1 MSYNIFKSRLINYKH
16 QYLVISYI
24 TIILVISIGAFNWF
38 IDPYRFFNS
47 PVFEGINKN
56 KPEFSN
62 HVRIGKKR
70 AVETL
75 KPNALIFGTSRVE
88 HAIDPLHNVFENY
101 KTYNFGVS
109 GASIREIT
117 HNFKYANMKST
128 MKMAVIGLDFY
139 SFNAFWIN
147 DVDLS
152 LKDNYNN
159 YFTNLISYGVI
170 KSSIKTIKKQSSP
183 LSMIYAP
190 KGNIIIKPEQLYFKK
205 FGGLLKYTEMVE
217 KNFFCNDWFP
227 SKSKTFAFYRKDK
240 NYYTFDSFRELIRIA
255 MKNNIELKI
264 FITPIHARML
274 EVMFYSKLFK
284 KYNTF
289 RHKVVQIL
297 DEEANSLGKKVPI
310 LWDFSGYNK
319 YTSYSIAKLAAAKKT
334 LPWHIESSHYNYKL
348 GNIILNKM
356 FYISNE
362 SNNFGVQLNKN
373 NITDHINKLSSNR
386 LKFLSSNQIFREKF
400 RKLFSNPKL
409 SICNL

>member
-1 MSYNIFKSRLINYKH
+1 MLALKLEFHNLSKTGMKYLSISNKFKNFYYLAISIILLI
-16 QYLVISYI
+16 LI
-24 TIILVISIGAFNWF
+24 TIIVFKNFESEKFDTQTKIFNNFLVKLGFSINH
-38 IDPYRFFNS
+38 IDIHGTKYL
-47 PVFEGINKN
+47 
-56 KPEFSN
+56 SN
-62 HVRIGKKR
+62 TKI
-70 AVETL
+70 
-75 KPNALIFGTSRVE
+75 
-88 HAIDPLHNVFENY
+88 HNVFENY